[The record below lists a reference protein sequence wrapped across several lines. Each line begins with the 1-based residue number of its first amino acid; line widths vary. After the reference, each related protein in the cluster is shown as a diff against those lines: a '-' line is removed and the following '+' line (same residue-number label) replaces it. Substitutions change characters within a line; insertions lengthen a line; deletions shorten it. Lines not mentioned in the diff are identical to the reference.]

1 MARHLRLEYAGAVY
15 HVTARGNDRSV
26 IFHTEEDRVHLLE
39 VLAVMMERYAVVL
52 HAYVLMNNHFHL
64 VVRTRYANL
73 SRFMHDVNT
82 GFSVWTNKRNQRTGH
97 VFEGRFKAIVMQE
110 EGYLRSVS
118 AYVHLNPVRV
128 KGWKGRP
135 VAERLERIRRY
146 PWSSYGTYTRRVA
159 VGSGP
164 EVICAP
170 VWGDLGARTE
180 GEGRRRY
187 REYVRGWL
195 LEESDRPLEDVK
207 RGCYLGNA
215 EFGDWIERL
224 LVGEKPIS
232 DQVVAHR
239 EWRGPSTTVR
249 AMLER
254 IGELYGVPLA
264 QLSSRRRPNVPRDVA
279 IYLCREVGA
288 HGLREIGAE
297 LGIRSAAVSLA
308 AKRIRQQIAVDRGLR
323 MKIEGVKNDLVKISK
338 T

>member
-26 IFHTEEDRVHLLE
+26 IFHTEEDRRHLLE
-39 VLAVMMERYAVVL
+39 VLAEMMERHAVVL

-64 VVRTRYANL
+64 VVRTRQPNL

-82 GFSVWTNKRNQRTGH
+82 GFSVWSNKRNQRTGH
-97 VFEGRFKAIVMQE
+97 VFEGRFKAIAMQE
-110 EGYLRSVS
+110 EGYLTSVS

-128 KGWKGRP
+128 KGWKQRP
-135 VAERLERIRRY
+135 VAERLERIRKY
-146 PWSSYGTYTRRVA
+146 PWSSYRNYTQRVVA
-159 VGSGP
+159 GHGP
-164 EVICAP
+164 AVICAP

-180 GEGRRRY
+180 REGRRRY
-187 REYVRGWL
+187 REYVQGWL
-195 LEESDRPLEDVK
+195 IEESESPLEEVK
-207 RGCYLGNA
+207 RGCYLGGA

-239 EWRGPSTTVR
+239 EWRGPSTTAR
-249 AMLER
+249 AMIER
-254 IGELYGVPLA
+254 IGELWGTSLE
-264 QLSSRRRPNVPRDVA
+264 QICRRQRPNAPRDVA

-288 HGLREIGAE
+288 KGLREIGAE
-297 LGIRSAAVSLA
+297 FGIKGAAVSLA
-308 AKRIRQQIAVDRGLR
+308 AKRIRQRIAVDRGLR
-323 MKIEGVKNDLVKISK
+323 KRLQVDKDALVKISK